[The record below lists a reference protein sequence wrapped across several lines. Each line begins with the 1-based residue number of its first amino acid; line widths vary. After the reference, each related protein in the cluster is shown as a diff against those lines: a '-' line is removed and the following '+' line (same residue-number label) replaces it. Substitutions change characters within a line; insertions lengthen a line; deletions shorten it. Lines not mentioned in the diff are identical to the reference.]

1 MIDYIDMKLTVNGET
16 EIERA
21 VGMLSHMCAEAYVG
35 TTVPYNPS
43 WCTVEVH
50 LVGYDEEGPFECG
63 LAEITIMIE
72 DAPSLRE
79 LVAYMLE
86 SHNGYDLL
94 DLSDLAE
101 AYESLERDDEEARIQ
116 DISWQLSYENDYI
129 PSMYA

>member
-1 MIDYIDMKLTVNGET
+1 MIDYINMKLTVNCDA

-21 VGMLSHMCAEAYVG
+21 VKLLSHLCAEAYVG
-35 TTVPYNPS
+35 ATRPYNPS
-43 WCTVEVH
+43 WCTVDVH

-63 LAEITIMIE
+63 LAEITVLIE

-101 AYESLERDDEEARIQ
+101 AYEGLERADEEARMQ
-116 DISWQLSYENDYI
+116 DEFRQLSYENNYV
-129 PSMYA
+129 PSLYA